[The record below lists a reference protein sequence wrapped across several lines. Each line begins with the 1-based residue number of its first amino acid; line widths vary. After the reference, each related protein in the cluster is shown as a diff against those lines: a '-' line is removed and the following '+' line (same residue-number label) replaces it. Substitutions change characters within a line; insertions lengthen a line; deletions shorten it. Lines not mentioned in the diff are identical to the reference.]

1 MKVPFG
7 RKKFSKTLW
16 TYFPDLRGG
25 HFRMG
30 YFPNRMDR
38 QIDPTY
44 VHNITSNE
52 VFKISYLRIKL
63 RFVPR
68 LRTPLFRWAF
78 RGKFRAVPRLFRAPT
93 ARGTSGTGA
102 ERPFRACSATRGARS
117 AVPPEPLV
125 PRPAE
130 QTGA

>member
-1 MKVPFG
+1 MLMV
-7 RKKFSKTLW
+7 L
-16 TYFPDLRGG
+16 D
-25 HFRMG
+25 
-30 YFPNRMDR
+30 
-38 QIDPTY
+38 
-44 VHNITSNE
+44 
-52 VFKISYLRIKL
+52 KL

-102 ERPFRACSATRGARS
+102 GRPFRACSATRGARS